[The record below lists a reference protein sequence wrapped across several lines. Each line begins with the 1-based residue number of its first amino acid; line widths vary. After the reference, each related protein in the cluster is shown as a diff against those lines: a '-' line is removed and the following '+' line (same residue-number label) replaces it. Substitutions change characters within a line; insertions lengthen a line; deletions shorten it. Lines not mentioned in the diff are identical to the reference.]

1 MQNRNSGVNAGT
13 KTDGYSRPAK
23 LAYGGLLIALGILL
37 PQVFHIFGQ
46 NTGMIFLPIQ
56 FPVFLAGLLLGPVYG
71 GLVGVIVPICSCMLT
86 AMPPVPKVYFMI
98 FELATYGIVTGCLR
112 KKCPVY
118 LNLVAAMAAGRV
130 LYGISLVVGAA
141 ALGVQAPF
149 MSKTAF
155 VSGIVMG
162 IPGMVIQMCT
172 LPVLYKRLN
181 RGNLL
186 AEGEMT
192 DGK

>member
-1 MQNRNSGVNAGT
+1 MQSRNSGVNAGT

-56 FPVFLAGLLLGPVYG
+56 
-71 GLVGVIVPICSCMLT
+71 
-86 AMPPVPKVYFMI
+86 
-98 FELATYGIVTGCLR
+98 
-112 KKCPVY
+112 
-118 LNLVAAMAAGRV
+118 
-130 LYGISLVVGAA
+130 
-141 ALGVQAPF
+141 APF

-172 LPVLYKRLN
+172 LPVLYKRLI